1 MQNRTSIQCPS
12 CRQPITA
19 MVEMLIDGE
28 RSPEAKSRL
37 LSGRVNTAQCP
48 NCGAPVTVAS
58 PLLYHDASKEL
69 LISYVPMEL
78 NLANDQQEKI
88 IGDLMR
94 QLTSQLPP
102 NEMKGYLFQPK
113 RALTMQGLIDQIL
126 NADGVTPEMIEAQR
140 ARLQLIETMLQTPP
154 DQIEAFIHEH
164 DASLDAQL
172 FQTLTMMAQR
182 IVEQGQMEIAEQLI
196 ALQHHLVQ
204 HSTFGRDL
212 AEKSRLQEQVVAEV
226 AEAIK
231 ALGQRAQRADFL
243 DLALEYL
250 DDDQRLQ
257 ALVGL
262 VRPAFDYQFFQELT
276 AKSNGASDE
285 ERASL
290 DLLRD
295 RLLELT
301 ALVDQQTQLAV
312 QEAAGLLQAIMTSAD
327 PDALIRDNAGA
338 IDDTFMAVLSANLQE
353 AERRADIN
361 ASAKL
366 KDIYNRVAAVL
377 RDQMNPELR
386 FINELLAA
394 PTDDEARSMLADGI
408 DVYGEGLIEMMDA
421 VEEVLASRGESA
433 VLDRL
438 ALLREEAVQRLS

>member
-1 MQNRTSIQCPS
+1 
-12 CRQPITA
+12 
-19 MVEMLIDGE
+19 MLIDGE

-37 LSGRVNTAQCP
+37 LSGRVNTVQCP

-78 NLANDQQEKI
+78 NLANDQQERI

-102 NEMKGYLFQPK
+102 AEMKGYLFQPK

-154 DQIEAFIHEH
+154 EQIEAFIHEH
-164 DASLDAQL
+164 DDRFDAQL

-196 ALQHHLVQ
+196 ALQHYLVQ
-204 HSTFGRDL
+204 HSTFGREL

-231 ALGQRAQRADFL
+231 TLGQGAQRADFL
-243 DLALEYL
+243 QLALEYL
-250 DDDQRLQ
+250 DDDHRLQ

-276 AKSNGASDE
+276 ARASGASEE
-285 ERASL
+285 ERDSL

-312 QEAAGLLQAIMTSAD
+312 QEAAGLLQAMMTSDD

-366 KDIYNRVAAVL
+366 KDIYNRVADVL

-394 PTDDEARSMLADGI
+394 PTDDEARSMLA
-408 DVYGEGLIEMMDA
+408 EGVNEFGDALVEMMDA
-421 VEEVLASRGESA
+421 VEEVLAARGESA

-438 ALLREEAVQRLS
+438 ALLREEAAHLLG